1 MSTINNLAARLPAL
15 LPGLRNEFADWTI
28 HRTES
33 GRWLAIRG
41 NVCIRAHNTAE
52 LRKRIRQHL
61 AETVQDLGGEQR
73 D

>member
-1 MSTINNLAARLPAL
+1 MNAINDLAARLTAL

-41 NVCIRAHNTAE
+41 NVCIRAHTTPE
-52 LRKRIRQHL
+52 LRKRIHRHL
-61 AETVQDLGGEQR
+61 AQMAQDLRGDQA
-73 D
+73 